1 MATPG
6 TLPPDEYER
15 RKAFLD
21 DLKGLSKSEYV
32 EILRILKQ
40 HDVAV
45 SENHNGV
52 FFNVSTLTKDAF
64 EALQL
69 FRRFTVSNRLQ
80 LADRELMM
88 SSLTTALVPSTDP
101 EKER

>member
-1 MATPG
+1 MASSG
-6 TLPPDEYER
+6 TLSTEDYER
-15 RKAFLD
+15 RKAFLE

-40 HDVAV
+40 HDIAV

-52 FFNVSTLTKDAF
+52 FFNLSTLSKEAF

-88 SSLTTALVPSTDP
+88 SSLTTALVPTKSP
-101 EKER
+101 E